1 MAKNGKISV
10 YLCMKRYKKTA
21 KKGEIMEIVRYSS
34 RKDRDAAWLLAF
46 VGIVGAFDFYMR
58 CPVKGGVK
66 LGIVIVSSVCAC
78 FDGVTSLLGYG
89 IDVVCIWNVWDMFL
103 LSRGR
108 YRDGNGFLVKKET
121 RDATILF
128 WLAIVLPV
136 ALVVFLLVGI
146 LTGSLR
152 LPVA

>member
-1 MAKNGKISV
+1 MQSV
-10 YLCMKRYKKTA
+10 NTNI
-21 KKGEIMEIVRYSS
+21 EVRYSS
-34 RKDRDAAWLLAF
+34 RKDRAAAWLLALLGVF
-46 VGIVGAFDFYMR
+46 GAFDFYMR
-58 CPVKGGVK
+58 RPVKGGVK
-66 LGIVIVSSVCAC
+66 LGLVIVSSVCAS
-78 FDGVTSLLGYG
+78 FDGVTSFLGYG

-108 YRDGNGFLVKKET
+108 YRDGDGFPVKKET

-136 ALVVFLLVGI
+136 ALVVFLVVGI
-146 LTGSLR
+146 LTGTLR